1 MRNFQLDAYTDF
13 GVVSQKLY
21 GALHTHTTYIY
32 IIHFILPAIFI
43 YILLKIIP
51 CKIEEIRV
59 S

>member
-32 IIHFILPAIFI
+32 YTLYSTSYFHL
-43 YILLKIIP
+43 YITQNH
-51 CKIEEIRV
+51 
-59 S
+59 SMQN